1 MKLSMNVT
9 STFHGTALNDITVA
23 KDVGFE
29 GIELQSPKLWRYLD
43 AGFTPE
49 SLLPHLEG
57 IEVSGIGA
65 LQEDE
70 PEAFRAEAEKLAH
83 VGQVVGAPAMQ
94 MCTGPVDVTVVQDFK
109 AGRLADDDPR
119 FRGLRGRP

>member
-43 AGFTPE
+43 AGYTPA
-49 SLLPHLEG
+49 SP
-57 IEVSGIGA
+57 
-65 LQEDE
+65 
-70 PEAFRAEAEKLAH
+70 
-83 VGQVVGAPAMQ
+83 
-94 MCTGPVDVTVVQDFK
+94 
-109 AGRLADDDPR
+109 
-119 FRGLRGRP
+119 

>member
-43 AGFTPE
+43 AGYTPA

-70 PEAFRAEAEKLAH
+70 PEAFRAEAE
-83 VGQVVGAPAMQ
+83 
-94 MCTGPVDVTVVQDFK
+94 
-109 AGRLADDDPR
+109 RLS
-119 FRGLRGRP
+119 LIHI